1 MGRIQ
6 YREGGAR
13 DSGQWGGEKAGEP
26 GMGLHWLGCVKVEMQ
41 IREHHQ
47 TALAGNSGVPGL
59 RCKNSKD
66 CGKSELEA
74 SLEAIE

>member
-1 MGRIQ
+1 
-6 YREGGAR
+6 
-13 DSGQWGGEKAGEP
+13 
-26 GMGLHWLGCVKVEMQ
+26 MGLHWLGCVKVEMQ